1 MNKKGFTLAEVLAV
15 VIILSVLALI
25 GIFSVE
31 SIIRTGSEKAYNAQL
46 NEIKLSAENY
56 VKTEGLPEWC
66 NLENN
71 GDSCYLTLRFL
82 AFKNYIKLNEKGEFL
97 NPKTDKSFP
106 LEMLINVQKYGSNYI
121 VELIKE
127 EDMTSNLT
135 NEAEIIKNKI
145 CALNSE
151 ICLF

>member
-1 MNKKGFTLAEVLAV
+1 MNKEGFTLAEVLAV

-66 NLENN
+66 DLENDN
-71 GDSCYLTLRFL
+71 SCYLTLRFL

-97 NPKTDKSFP
+97 NPKTDKSFS
-106 LEMLINVQKYGSNYI
+106 LEMLINIEKYGNNYV
-121 VELIKE
+121 VELIAE
-127 EDMTSNLT
+127 EDMTASLL
-135 NEAEIIKNKI
+135 NEAQGIKNRI
-145 CALNSE
+145 CTLNSE
-151 ICLF
+151 MCLF